1 MANSPTRFPGWSIVV
16 KLGLIIVEK
25 AELLNP
31 ATAISAGIIKDQE
44 LIKEKLQPHSMHAI
58 MDVAVSATDAMSNAA
73 KHIEFIAYQ
82 LIKDYFKKWF

>member
-1 MANSPTRFPGWSIVV
+1 
-16 KLGLIIVEK
+16 LIIVEK

-58 MDVAVSATDAMSNAA
+58 MDMSTTDAMSNAA

-82 LIKDYFKKWF
+82 LIKDYFKK